1 VGQPFCQPR
10 LADPDR
16 AFDGEIVKGHS
27 AAEYS
32 L

>member
-1 VGQPFCQPR
+1 VGEPFGQPR
-10 LADPDR
+10 LANPDG